1 MKKDKFSFISTLSIL
16 FITLLLIIYFGIYLA
31 FNNSIDISRIVL
43 LVISIVLIFFTINIL
58 VGILLIYILTTG
70 RNLSNISYL
79 YLKKMNKTLFPV
91 LVFIAKIFKLDK
103 DSIRRVFADINNLL
117 VKSKNINIDNSG
129 DILILIPHC
138 LQSSDCKHKITH
150 DINNCTMC
158 GRCDISEILRLSKE
172 YNVKTVVATGGTLAR
187 EWIKKNRPK
196 AIIAVACERDLAS
209 GINDV
214 RKIPVIGVINER
226 PNGPCFDTRVNIKK
240 LEEAIILYLK
250 EG

>member
-1 MKKDKFSFISTLSIL
+1 MKKDKFSFICTLSIL
-16 FITLLLIIYFGIYLA
+16 FITLILIIYFGFYLA
-31 FNNSIDISRIVL
+31 FSNSIEISRMVL
-43 LVISIVLIFFTINIL
+43 LIVSIILIFFTFNIL
-58 VGILLIYILTTG
+58 IGILLIYILTTG
-70 RNLSNISYL
+70 KNLSNISYR
-79 YLKKMNKTLFPV
+79 YLKKMNKALFPI
-91 LVFIAKIFKLDK
+91 LIFIAKVFKLDK

-117 VKSKNINIDNSG
+117 VKTKNININSE

-138 LQSSDCKHKITH
+138 LQSSDCKYKITH
-150 DINNCTMC
+150 DINNCRMC
-158 GRCDISEILRLSKE
+158 GRCDISDILKLSRE

-240 LEEAIILYLK
+240 LEEAIKFYL
-250 EG
+250 EEV